1 MALVATIVDGKVISI
16 QSHISRTQLSES
28 DKRVVPSYLA
38 DKPLDELK
46 VVDGRIVEK
55 TPQEKEEMLLVQRW
69 AAVRVV
75 RNSLLDQSDFQSHKA
90 FESVASKDWPQIKE
104 YRQMLRDIPQDHA
117 NDIDKAEAILG
128 IKEL

>member
-1 MALVATIVDGKVISI
+1 MALVATIVDDKVISI

-55 TPQEKEEMLLVQRW
+55 SEAEKQQAILARRW
-69 AAVRVV
+69 VAVRVV
-75 RNSLLDQSDFQSHKA
+75 RNSLLDQTDFESHKA
-90 FESVASKDWPQIKE
+90 FEGVASKNWPEIKQR
-104 YRQMLRDIPQDHA
+104 RQTLRDIPQDYA
-117 NDIDKAEAILG
+117 DDIDTAEQILG
-128 IKEL
+128 MKET